1 MERSQNEKVKK
12 LCKKFAGA
20 IYLSLVVLIWVI
32 SAMLI
37 QIIFSS
43 GGTDFSKPL
52 FLTYYSTAFFTFYLI
67 PDIFR
72 FLIGKWKSSQGLQ
85 ANTSFRDFEVNTN
98 QRKSDYGKNLF
109 LDATTMNLLNFKLFQ
124 SLILRIFTFWISNF
138 CLIFSILHVDTSY
151 DHDGRLGENSC
162 LSDSDDQMLQP
173 NQQMSDSVNL
183 SSRNLTQIRKL
194 NDRETFKISLMFCM
208 LWFLANYFYNSGLN
222 YTEISSSVIL
232 SNTSI
237 LFVLMFSL
245 ILLKSE
251 KFSLLKLI
259 GVLISFAGATMITI
273 SESEGSSKA
282 RNRILGDV
290 FTVISALVYGLYAT
304 FLKLKLPSNEDAF
317 SMTKFLGFVGV
328 WNIVLLLPLFP
339 IFHFTGLETFELP
352 NARTLGFLTLN
363 AIIGTCLS
371 DFWWTKSVVLLGPVF
386 TQLGI
391 TLTIP
396 LGIIVTSFYDKVSF
410 SFLSQS

>member
-1 MERSQNEKVKK
+1 
-12 LCKKFAGA
+12 
-20 IYLSLVVLIWVI
+20 
-32 SAMLI
+32 
-37 QIIFSS
+37 
-43 GGTDFSKPL
+43 
-52 FLTYYSTAFFTFYLI
+52 
-67 PDIFR
+67 
-72 FLIGKWKSSQGLQ
+72 
-85 ANTSFRDFEVNTN
+85 
-98 QRKSDYGKNLF
+98 
-109 LDATTMNLLNFKLFQ
+109 
-124 SLILRIFTFWISNF
+124 
-138 CLIFSILHVDTSY
+138 
-151 DHDGRLGENSC
+151 
-162 LSDSDDQMLQP
+162 
-173 NQQMSDSVNL
+173 
-183 SSRNLTQIRKL
+183 
-194 NDRETFKISLMFCM
+194 MFCM

-328 WNIVLLLPLFP
+328 
-339 IFHFTGLETFELP
+339 
-352 NARTLGFLTLN
+352 
-363 AIIGTCLS
+363 
-371 DFWWTKSVVLLGPVF
+371 
-386 TQLGI
+386 
-391 TLTIP
+391 
-396 LGIIVTSFYDKVSF
+396 
-410 SFLSQS
+410 